1 MSIEELEIKQSTQ
14 GFGFVKSVRKSMEGV
29 KFSNGKIAY
38 LNEEDVYVER
48 DEKALVRSLKQ
59 ENGCISVDITH
70 KHK

>member
-14 GFGFVKSVRKSMEGV
+14 GFGFVKSVHKSMEGV

-48 DEKALVRSLKQ
+48 DEKALVKSLKQ
-59 ENGCISVDITH
+59 ETGCISVDITH